1 MRKIFLS
8 LILLLAAFVASAQ
21 QYSFKA
27 DEAIPSEAASVLVQR
42 FTQMLEAGG
51 LQVVEE
57 GADVILLTP
66 FITSRTEV
74 SGQVALTINLKA
86 SVGSVEEVFPL
97 KGLGENDADAW
108 ERAVKQILPRSKA
121 AQTFVEKL
129 KK

>member
-1 MRKIFLS
+1 M
-8 LILLLAAFVASAQ
+8 ILLLAAFVASAQ